1 MKRLIVALGAAFCG
15 LAAFAATKIEVPTAD
30 PAEYTYTGS
39 IQPLKLTGDPKT
51 YTVSS
56 NKSAKA
62 VGKYTAVVK
71 PNKNY
76 SWADGSTEGQLINW
90 EIKPLDLAAAYE
102 ASTITATAPARD
114 YLGTARTTSLSV
126 LNGTISLVEGTDYTA
141 SYANNVDVGMA
152 TVTIKGIGSCTGQF
166 EIPFEI
172 LPVDYTWVGRENGNG
187 NWTDPMCWDLAG
199 KGIGIDY
206 PHTAP
211 YDVGKNNNVR
221 NVHFTNG
228 TYRVNVDNDTIGIR
242 QYTDDF
248 GVNVTFVS
256 TLDRDTFRHVHVK
269 SGLLQEYKGVVTIEC
284 HGTEYCGG
292 CFCLANSSRPL
303 LYNQLYVKNVN
314 SGVHHLDM
322 SIQNTGLTT
331 GNGYDF
337 GSDGVTISFTN
348 CYFRRKTPTS
358 PSFTVKNAD
367 MEAAAKW
374 GTIFEA
380 FDTDLTVGHGEH
392 STFGQNSTFTFV
404 RSFFMIGVESEYFG
418 KTFTVDDSV
427 VGFNNMGSTKP
438 VLMETMNV
446 SGAKTK
452 FAYTGSVTGGENG
465 TWNYVLADVGFTNV
479 NNTLV
484 SIRRSASKDA
494 QGRFI
499 KWNDPETNSFI
510 AVATYDPDSNA
521 PVVIGGDVDL
531 ANVTMSVD
539 AMGLEKGGHY
549 QLVAV
554 PTANKITA
562 PTKGIGVT
570 IDERKFYHELTNL
583 EENAEIKAIRLD
595 AWRYFEL
602 TNKIIRVYT
611 GKELTPEYE
620 GIKVVGGDDKKIEVG
635 DDYVATVVPA
645 DGYVWAE
652 AYEHVGQ
659 ADFWEVALAEKELP
673 WSIVAPR
680 VNDKVVVAADVFN
693 PPTDDV
699 RASSGSP
706 IVYPTEP
713 EVGIDADGAQTITFY
728 DVSVKVPAYF
738 DAALDGATVKLQ
750 LNEKANPVF
759 TNGEDQVGFVLEG
772 NTLKFHLGKVQK
784 GLFYTILK
792 SSKLDGEDWK
802 PAVPYEQNQSDFEF
816 EIKAED
822 GAAQFFRGGVQD
834 VPGVK

>member
-1 MKRLIVALGAAFCG
+1 MKKLIIALGAAFCG
-15 LAAFAATKIEVPTAD
+15 LATFAATEIEVPTAN

-39 IQPLKLTGDPKT
+39 SQTLKLTGDAKT

-56 NKSAKA
+56 NKSATA
-62 VGKYTAVVK
+62 VGKYTAVVT

-76 SWADGSTEGQLINW
+76 SWVGGSTEGQLISW
-90 EIKPLDLAAAYE
+90 EIKPLDFETAIAAGTVKV
-102 ASTITATAPARD
+102 SAPNRD
-114 YLGTARTTSLSV
+114 WTGAARTTALAV
-126 LNGTISLVEGTDYTA
+126 RLGDALLTVDKDYTA
-141 SYANNVDVGMA
+141 SYANNVEVGMA
-152 TVTIKGIGSCTGQF
+152 TITIEGKGNYAGQV
-166 EIPFEI
+166 EIQFEI
-172 LPVDYTWVGRENGNG
+172 LPIDYTWVGRENGNG
-187 NWTDPMCWDLAG
+187 NWEDPMCWDLAG
-199 KGIGIDY
+199 KGIGYSY
-206 PHTAP
+206 PHSIESPA
-211 YDVGKNNNVR
+211 NNTR
-221 NVHFTNG
+221 NVWFTNG
-228 TYRVNVDNDTIGIR
+228 TYRVVLNADSLPVKEFH
-242 QYTDDF
+242 DDW
-248 GVNVTFVS
+248 GVNLTLVS
-256 TLDRDTFRHVHVK
+256 MNDVDSFRQIYTG
-269 SGLLQEYKGVVTIEC
+269 SGVPQEYKGVITIES
-284 HGTEYCGG
+284 HGTEVCGAG
-292 CFCLANSSRPL
+292 FCMGYGGIVPKIDQA
-303 LYNQLYVKNVN
+303 LYVQNVH
-314 SGVHHLDM
+314 SGTKHLDM
-322 SIQNTGLTT
+322 YLDATGLTT
-331 GNGYDF
+331 ANGY
-337 GSDGVTISFTN
+337 GYGADGAIISFTN
-348 CYFRRKTPTS
+348 CYFRRKTPTN
-358 PSFTVKNAD
+358 PSFTAANA
-367 MEAAAKW
+367 EW
-374 GTIFEA
+374 GTVLEA
-380 FDTDLTVGHGEH
+380 FDTDLTVGHGEN
-392 STFGQNSTFTFV
+392 STFGRNSTFTFV
-404 RSFFMIGVESEYFG
+404 RSFFMIGVNSEYFG

-427 VGFNNMGSTKP
+427 VGFNKTNTNTAEP

-452 FAYTGSVTGGENG
+452 FAYTGSVTGGEG
-465 TWNYVLADVGFTNV
+465 TWKYVLADVGFTNV

-484 SIRRSASKDA
+484 SIRRTA
-494 QGRFI
+494 I
-499 KWNDPETNSFI
+499 KNEAKTKIIGWNDPETNSLI
-510 AVATYDPDSNA
+510 AVATFDPDSNA

-539 AMGLEKGGHY
+539 ATRLEKGGHY

-554 PTANKITA
+554 PAANKITA
-562 PTKGIGVT
+562 PTAEIGVT
-570 IDERKFYHELTNL
+570 IDDTKFYHELTNI

-652 AYEHVGQ
+652 AYEHVEQ
-659 ADFWEVALAEKELP
+659 DDFWEVALAEKQLP
-673 WSIVAPR
+673 WAIVAPT

-693 PPTDDV
+693 PPTEDV

-713 EVGIDADGAQTITFY
+713 EVGVDADGAQTITFY

-750 LNEKANPVF
+750 LNDNAKPVI
-759 TNGEDQVGFVLEG
+759 TNEEDKIGFVLEG
-772 NTLKFHLGKVQK
+772 NMLKFHLGKVQE

-802 PAVPYEQNQSDFEF
+802 PAVPYERNQSDFEF

-834 VPGVK
+834 VPGVN